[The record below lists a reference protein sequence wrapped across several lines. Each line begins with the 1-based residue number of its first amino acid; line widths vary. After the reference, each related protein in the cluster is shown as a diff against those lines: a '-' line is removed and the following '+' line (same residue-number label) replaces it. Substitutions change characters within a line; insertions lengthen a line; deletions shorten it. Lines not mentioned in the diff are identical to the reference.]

1 MIPLYLVWMFLKL
14 VRVKGVISHS
24 SYLDVLK
31 IMMEKRGNDLNGQ
44 IYPYLNFFFYLIN
57 KAKSFFF
64 FYFFKFV
71 LSLFGSQEKSKKK
84 ILYAMAAAT
93 NNDSSMTT
101 W

>member
-1 MIPLYLVWMFLKL
+1 MVSLYLVWMFLKL

-44 IYPYLNFFFYLIN
+44 TYPYLNFFYLIN
-57 KAKSFFF
+57 KAKSF

-71 LSLFGSQEKSKKK
+71 LSLFGSQEKRKKK

>member
-1 MIPLYLVWMFLKL
+1 MFLKL

-64 FYFFKFV
+64 IFLNLFFHC
-71 LSLFGSQEKSKKK
+71 LDPKKK
-84 ILYAMAAAT
+84 EKRKFCMPWPQPQK
-93 NNDSSMTT
+93 TT
-101 W
+101 PQ